1 MKIGGLQK
9 FSLIDYPGK
18 ISAVIF
24 VQGCNFRCPYC
35 YNRDL
40 VLPEYF
46 SPEIPEADLL
56 EFLEGRKGKIQG
68 VVITGGEPTIFPDL
82 PEFLRKIKT
91 LGFQIKLDT
100 NGSNPEMLELL
111 IKENLIDYLAMD
123 IKAPL
128 EKYPEIT
135 NFQISKDTLLRS
147 IEIINSSD
155 IPYEFRTTVIKDLLN
170 QIDIL
175 KISNLIKGSK
185 RYALQNFHPS
195 ERLIENSFKN
205 KKGLSEEE
213 ILNLKKRL
221 EDKFGEII
229 IRT

>member
-1 MKIGGLQK
+1 MKIGGFQK

-18 ISAVIF
+18 ISVVVF

-35 YNRDL
+35 HNRDL

-46 SPEIPEADLL
+46 SPEIPETEVL
-56 EFLEGRKGKIQG
+56 EFLADRKGKLQG

-82 PEFLRKIKT
+82 PEFLKKIKN
-91 LGFQIKLDT
+91 LGFFIKLDT
-100 NGSNPEMLELL
+100 NGSNPNMLEFL
-111 IKENLIDYLAMD
+111 INESLIDYIAMD

-135 NFQISKDTLLRS
+135 NFQISKDALIRS
-147 IEIINSSD
+147 IEIITSSG
-155 IPYEFRTTVIKDLLN
+155 ILYEFRTTIIKDVLN

-205 KKGLSEEE
+205 KKGFSEKE
-213 ILNLKKRL
+213 IFELKRKL
-221 EDKFGEII
+221 EDRFGEII
-229 IRT
+229 VRT

>member
-1 MKIGGLQK
+1 M
-9 FSLIDYPGK
+9 
-18 ISAVIF
+18 
-24 VQGCNFRCPYC
+24 
-35 YNRDL
+35 
-40 VLPEYF
+40 
-46 SPEIPEADLL
+46 L
-56 EFLEGRKGKIQG
+56 EFLEGRKGKLQG

-82 PEFLRKIKT
+82 PEFLKKIKRI
-91 LGFQIKLDT
+91 GFQIKLDT

-111 IKENLIDYLAMD
+111 IKESLIDYLAMD

-135 NFQISKDTLLRS
+135 NFQINKDILIKS
-147 IEIINSSD
+147 IEIITSSG

-195 ERLIENSFKN
+195 EKLIENSFKN
-205 KKGLSEEE
+205 KKGFSEEE
-213 ILNLKKRL
+213 ILNLKKKL
-221 EDKFGEII
+221 EDKFGEFIV
-229 IRT
+229 RT

>member
-18 ISAVIF
+18 ISAVVF
-24 VQGCNFRCPYC
+24 VQGGNFRCPYC
-35 YNRDL
+35 HNRDL

-46 SPEIPEADLL
+46 SPEIPETEVL
-56 EFLEGRKGKIQG
+56 EFLEGRKGKLQG

-82 PEFLRKIKT
+82 PEFLKKIKRI
-91 LGFQIKLDT
+91 GFQIKLDT

-111 IKENLIDYLAMD
+111 IKESLIDYLAMD

-135 NFQISKDTLLRS
+135 NFQINKDILIKS
-147 IEIINSSD
+147 IEIITSSG

-195 ERLIENSFKN
+195 EKLIENSFKN
-205 KKGLSEEE
+205 KKGFSEEE
-213 ILNLKKRL
+213 ILNLKKKL

-229 IRT
+229 VRT